1 MNTDLSPLARDYVDN
16 MNEQRL
22 EPFLACFAADAVVHD
37 ESQERRGAAAIAAW
51 ITEAW
56 RKYAPILEVR
66 RATEEGAETIL
77 AGVVSGTFEGSPLE
91 INHRLAIRN
100 GKIVEL
106 RITA

>member
-1 MNTDLSPLARDYVDN
+1 MNSDLSPLARDYVSN
-16 MNEQRL
+16 MNEERL

-37 ESQERRGAAAIAAW
+37 EGQERHGAAAIATW

-56 RKYAPILEVR
+56 RKYEPVMEVR
-66 RATEEGAETIL
+66 GATEEGAETIL

-91 INHRLAIRN
+91 IKHHLTIRN

-106 RITA
+106 RITT